1 MIFHMLPYIVFIYVA
16 YLIRSYT
23 MTRDKYQYN
32 KPLNGLYKKLCFS
45 FISTLLLVSSAS
57 SAILENSLI
66 VYNGNVGLV
75 HESKNISV
83 KKSDTTI
90 TYEDVASTIVT
101 DSVNIKLPA
110 SVKLYSQQYRFD
122 KLTLAK
128 LLNAHIDKS
137 IQVRILKDAKNFKII
152 DAILLA
158 NNGNNSL
165 VKTTKGSIISVTSR
179 DIIFKTIPSEL
190 LTKPSLVWNIKA
202 STNLNT
208 KMEIDYLIKNITW
221 SSDYILNLNENSANL
236 SGWITIDN
244 RSGKKFSDTSLYVLA
259 GEINRVSKPTYRRE
273 VMYAKAMVADSQVT
287 QEAHEGYHFYTIPFK
302 VNLANNEKTQI
313 KFTDKKALKFSRK
326 YSVQLHNPLYLRG
339 EIKSD
344 VTQYIKL
351 KGLDIPLPKGVV
363 RTYSKLRDTSILLG
377 ETNIKHTPKNTNIE
391 LKLGKNFD
399 LKVTQSIL
407 KRDDSQRYYIADIN
421 YTIKNSSDKS
431 KTVELLVPF
440 NRNKNSII
448 KSSQNYKFT
457 KGNLVT
463 FSIQIQANSSKSFK
477 VHFESKK

>member
-1 MIFHMLPYIVFIYVA
+1 MLPYIFFISVA
-16 YLIRSYT
+16 YLIRSLT
-23 MTRDKYQYN
+23 MQKIY
-32 KPLNGLYKKLCFS
+32 LG
-45 FISTLLLVSSAS
+45 FISTLLLFSYAN
-57 SAILENSLI
+57 ATILDNSLI
-66 VYNGNVGLV
+66 IYNGNVGLV
-75 HESKNISV
+75 HESKNITV
-83 KKSDTTI
+83 KNSDTTI
-90 TYEDVASTIVT
+90 TYEDVANTIET
-101 DSVNIKLPA
+101 DSVNVKLPE

-122 KLTLAK
+122 KLTLSK
-128 LLNAHIDKS
+128 LLDAHIDKS
-137 IQVRILKDAKNFKII
+137 VQVRVLKDAKNFKII
-152 DAILLA
+152 DATLLT
-158 NNGNNSL
+158 NNGASSL
-165 VKTTKGSIISVTSR
+165 VRTKNKTIISVNSR

-202 STNLNT
+202 SKTLNT

-221 SSDYILNLNENSANL
+221 SSDYILNLDENSANL

-259 GEINRVSKPTYRRE
+259 GEINRAKKPTYRRE
-273 VMYAKAMVADSQVT
+273 MMYAKTAMADSPAVS

-313 KFTDKKALKFSRK
+313 KFTDKKNLKFSRK
-326 YSVQLHNPLYLRG
+326 YSAMLHNPLYLRG

-377 ETNIKHTPKNTNIE
+377 ETNIKHTPKDTDIE

-407 KRDDSQRYYIADIN
+407 KRDDSKRYYIADIN
-421 YTIKNSSDKS
+421 YTVKNSSDKT

-440 NRNKNSII
+440 NRNKKSII
-448 KSSQNYKFT
+448 KTSQKYEFT

-463 FSIQIQANSSKSFK
+463 FSVQIKANSSKSFK
-477 VHFESKK
+477 VHFETEK

>member
-1 MIFHMLPYIVFIYVA
+1 MNKL
-16 YLIRSYT
+16 YL
-23 MTRDKYQYN
+23 
-32 KPLNGLYKKLCFS
+32 G
-45 FISTLLLVSSAS
+45 FISLLVFAHAQG
-57 SAILENSLI
+57 AILENSLI

-75 HESKNISV
+75 HENKNIKI
-83 KKSDTTI
+83 KKSDATI
-90 TYEDVASTIVT
+90 TYEGVASTIET
-101 DSVNIKLPA
+101 DSVNVKLPD
-110 SVKLYSQQYRFD
+110 SVKLYSQQYRYD

-128 LLNAHIDKS
+128 LLEAHIGKA
-137 IQVRILKDAKNFKII
+137 IQVRVMKDAKNFKII
-152 DAILLA
+152 DATLLS
-158 NNGNNSL
+158 NNTNSSL
-165 VKTTKGSIISVTSR
+165 VKTTKGTIISVPSR

-190 LTKPSLVWNIKA
+190 LTSPSLVWNIKA
-202 STNLNT
+202 SKTLNT

-221 SSDYILNLNENSANL
+221 SSDYILNLDENSANL

-259 GEINRVSKPTYRRE
+259 GDINRASKPTYRRE
-273 VMYAKAMVADSQVT
+273 VMYAKTMADSAPVSE
-287 QEAHEGYHFYTIPFK
+287 EAHEGYHFYTIPFK

-313 KFTDKKALKFSRK
+313 KFTDKKSLKFTRK
-326 YSVQLHNPLYLRG
+326 YSAQVYNPLYLRG

-351 KGLDIPLPKGVV
+351 RGLDIPLPKGVI

-377 ETNIKHTPKNTNIE
+377 ETNIKHTPKETPLE

-399 LKVTQSIL
+399 LKVLQTIQ
-407 KRDDSQRYYIADIN
+407 KREDSQRYYSIDVE
-421 YTIKNSSDKS
+421 YKVKNSSNKS
-431 KTVELLVPF
+431 KTIELLVPF
-440 NRNKNSII
+440 NRNKNSIV

-463 FSIQIQANSSKSFK
+463 FSLRVEANSSKSFK

>member
-1 MIFHMLPYIVFIYVA
+1 MQKLYFIIISLLLLFSSSLA
-16 YLIRSYT
+16 S
-23 MTRDKYQYN
+23 
-32 KPLNGLYKKLCFS
+32 PLN
-45 FISTLLLVSSAS
+45 
-57 SAILENSLI
+57 NSLI

-75 HESKNISV
+75 HENRSIKI
-83 KKSDTTI
+83 KKSDSTV
-90 TYEDVASTIVT
+90 TYEGVASTIET
-101 DSVNIKLPA
+101 DSVNVKLPD
-110 SVKLYSQQYRFD
+110 SVKLYSQQYRYD
-122 KLTLAK
+122 KLTLTK
-128 LLNAHIDKS
+128 LLDAHIGKAV
-137 IQVRILKDAKNFKII
+137 QVRRLKDAKEFTII
-152 DAILLA
+152 DATLLS
-158 NNGNNSL
+158 NNGNTSL
-165 VKTTKGSIISVTSR
+165 VKTDRSKIISVNSR
-179 DIIFKTIPSEL
+179 DIIFKTIPREL

-202 STNLNT
+202 SKNINAE
-208 KMEIDYLIKNITW
+208 MEIDYLIKNITW
-221 SSDYILNLNENSANL
+221 SSDYILNLNEKSANL

-259 GEINRVSKPTYRRE
+259 GEINRASKPTYRRE

-326 YSVQLHNPLYLRG
+326 YSTQLHNPLYLRG
-339 EIKSD
+339 EVKSD

-391 LKLGKNFD
+391 LTLGKNFD

-448 KSSQNYKFT
+448 KSSQNYKLT

-463 FSIQIQANSSKSFK
+463 FSLTIKANSSKSFK

>member
-1 MIFHMLPYIVFIYVA
+1 MNKL
-16 YLIRSYT
+16 YL
-23 MTRDKYQYN
+23 
-32 KPLNGLYKKLCFS
+32 G
-45 FISTLLLVSSAS
+45 FISLLVFAH
-57 SAILENSLI
+57 AQGGILENSLI

-75 HESKNISV
+75 HENKNIKI
-83 KKSDTTI
+83 KKSDATI
-90 TYEDVASTIVT
+90 TYEGVASTIET
-101 DSVNIKLPA
+101 DSVNVKLPD
-110 SVKLYSQQYRFD
+110 SVKLYSQQYRYD

-128 LLNAHIDKS
+128 LLEAHIGKA
-137 IQVRILKDAKNFKII
+137 IQVRVMKDAKNFKII
-152 DAILLA
+152 DATLLS
-158 NNGNNSL
+158 NNTNSSL
-165 VKTTKGSIISVTSR
+165 VKTTKGTIISVPSR

-190 LTKPSLVWNIKA
+190 LTSPSLVWNIKA
-202 STNLNT
+202 SKTLNT

-221 SSDYILNLNENSANL
+221 SSDYILYLDENSANL

-259 GEINRVSKPTYRRE
+259 GDINRASKPTYRRE
-273 VMYAKAMVADSQVT
+273 VMYAKTMADSAPVSE
-287 QEAHEGYHFYTIPFK
+287 EAHEGYHFYTIPFK

-313 KFTDKKALKFSRK
+313 KFTDKKSLKFTRK
-326 YSVQLHNPLYLRG
+326 YSAQVYNPLYLRG

-351 KGLDIPLPKGVV
+351 RGLDIPLPKGVI

-377 ETNIKHTPKNTNIE
+377 ETNIKHTPKETPLE

-399 LKVTQSIL
+399 LKVLQTIQ
-407 KRDDSQRYYIADIN
+407 KREDSQRYYSIDVE
-421 YTIKNSSDKS
+421 YKVKNSSNKS
-431 KTVELLVPF
+431 KTIELLVPF
-440 NRNKNSII
+440 NRNKNSIV

-463 FSIQIQANSSKSFK
+463 FSLRVEANSSKSFK

>member
-1 MIFHMLPYIVFIYVA
+1 MQKIY
-16 YLIRSYT
+16 L
-23 MTRDKYQYN
+23 
-32 KPLNGLYKKLCFS
+32 G
-45 FISTLLLVSSAS
+45 FISTLLLFTHAN
-57 SAILENSLI
+57 SAIIDNSLI

-75 HESKNISV
+75 HESKNIKI
-83 KKSDTTI
+83 KKGDVTI
-90 TYEDVASTIVT
+90 TYEDVASTIET
-101 DSVNIKLPA
+101 DSVNVKLPA

-122 KLTLAK
+122 KLTLTK
-128 LLNAHIDKS
+128 LLNAHIDKP
-137 IQVRILKDAKNFKII
+137 IQVRILKDAKNFEII
-152 DAILLA
+152 DATLLA
-158 NNGNNSL
+158 NNGNSSL
-165 VKTTKGSIISVTSR
+165 VKTAKDTIISVTSR
-179 DIIFKTIPSEL
+179 DIIFKKIPREL

-202 STNLNT
+202 HKTLNT

-221 SSDYILNLNENSANL
+221 SSDYILNLGENSANL
-236 SGWITIDN
+236 SGWITVDN

-259 GEINRVSKPTYRRE
+259 GEINRATKPTYRRE
-273 VMYAKAMVADSQVT
+273 VMYAKAMADSAPVQ

-313 KFTDKKALKFSRK
+313 KFTDKKSLKFSRK
-326 YSVQLHNPLYLRG
+326 YSVQLYNPLYLRG
-339 EIKSD
+339 ETKSD

-351 KGLDIPLPKGVV
+351 QGLDIPLPKGVV

-377 ETNIKHTPKNTNIE
+377 ETNIKHTPKETDIE

-399 LKVTQSIL
+399 LKVTQTVL

-421 YTIKNSSDKS
+421 YAVKNSSDKT

-440 NRNKNSII
+440 NRNKNSIV
-448 KSSQNYKFT
+448 KTSQKYKFT

-463 FSIQIQANSSKSFK
+463 FSIKVKANSSKSFK

>member
-1 MIFHMLPYIVFIYVA
+1 
-16 YLIRSYT
+16 
-23 MTRDKYQYN
+23 MTRDKSQYS
-32 KPLNGLYKKLCFS
+32 KPLNILYKKLCFS
-45 FISTLLLVSSAS
+45 FISTLLLVSSANS
-57 SAILENSLI
+57 TILENSLI

-75 HESKNISV
+75 HESKNIKI
-83 KKSDTTI
+83 KKSDKSI
-90 TYEDVASTIVT
+90 TYEDVASTIET
-101 DSVNIKLPA
+101 DSVNVKLPA

-122 KLTLAK
+122 KLTLTK
-128 LLNAHIDKS
+128 LLHAHIDKS

-152 DAILLA
+152 DATLLS
-158 NNGNNSL
+158 NNGNSSL
-165 VKTTKGSIISVTSR
+165 VKTTQGSIISVNSR
-179 DIIFKTIPSEL
+179 DIIFKTIPSEF

-221 SSDYILNLNENSANL
+221 NSDYILNLNENSANL

-244 RSGKKFSDTSLYVLA
+244 RSGKKFNDTSLYVLA
-259 GEINRVSKPTYRRE
+259 GEINRASKPTYRRE
-273 VMYAKAMVADSQVT
+273 VVYAKAMVQSSPVS

-313 KFTDKKALKFSRK
+313 KFTDKKNLKFSRK
-326 YSVQLHNPLYLRG
+326 YSTKLSNPLYLRG

-363 RTYSKLRDTSILLG
+363 RTYSKLRNTSILLG
-377 ETNIKHTPKNTNIE
+377 ETHIRHTPKDTDID
-391 LKLGKNFD
+391 LRLGKNFD
-399 LKVTQSIL
+399 LKVSQTVL
-407 KRDDSQRYYIADIN
+407 KRDDSQHYFIADIN
-421 YTIKNSSDKS
+421 YTIKNASDKS

-448 KSSQNYKFT
+448 KTSQKYEFT

-463 FSIQIQANSSKSFK
+463 FSIEVKANSSKYK
-477 VHFESKK
+477 N

>member
-1 MIFHMLPYIVFIYVA
+1 
-16 YLIRSYT
+16 
-23 MTRDKYQYN
+23 MTRDKSKIY
-32 KPLNGLYKKLCFS
+32 FS
-45 FISTLLLVSSAS
+45 FISTLLLVSSAN
-57 SAILENSLI
+57 SAILKNSLI

-75 HESKNISV
+75 HESKNISI

-90 TYEDVASTIVT
+90 TYEDVASTIET
-101 DSVNIKLPA
+101 DSVNLKLPS

-122 KLTLAK
+122 KLTLTK
-128 LLNAHIDKS
+128 LLKTHIGKP

-152 DAILLA
+152 DATLLA
-158 NNGNNSL
+158 NNGNSSL
-165 VKTTKGSIISVTSR
+165 VKTTEGTIISVVSR
-179 DIIFKTIPSEL
+179 DIIFKTIPREL
-190 LTKPSLVWNIKA
+190 LTKPSLVWNINAHK
-202 STNLNT
+202 TLNT

-221 SSDYILNLNENSANL
+221 SSDYILNLNDSSANL

-259 GEINRVSKPTYRRE
+259 GDINRASKPTIRRE
-273 VMYAKAMVADSQVT
+273 MIYAKAMSDSAPVS

-313 KFTDKKALKFSRK
+313 KFTEKKSLEFSRK
-326 YSVQLHNPLYLRG
+326 YSATLQNPLYLRG

-377 ETNIKHTPKNTNIE
+377 ETNIKHTPKDTNIE

-407 KRDDSQRYYIADIN
+407 NRDDSQRYYIADIN
-421 YTIKNSSDKS
+421 YSVKNSSDKI

-440 NRNKNSII
+440 NKNKNSIV
-448 KSSQNYKFT
+448 KTSQKYKFT

-463 FSIQIQANSSKSFK
+463 FSIQVKANATKSFK
-477 VHFESKK
+477 VHFETKK

>member
-1 MIFHMLPYIVFIYVA
+1 MQKK
-16 YLIRSYT
+16 YL
-23 MTRDKYQYN
+23 
-32 KPLNGLYKKLCFS
+32 G
-45 FISTLLLVSSAS
+45 FISTLLLISSAN
-57 SAILENSLI
+57 ATVLDNSLI

-75 HESKNISV
+75 HESKNISI
-83 KKSDTTI
+83 KKSDSTI
-90 TYEDVASTIVT
+90 TYEDVANTIET
-101 DSVNIKLPA
+101 DSVNVKLPD

-122 KLTLAK
+122 KLTLSK
-128 LLNAHIDKS
+128 LLDAHIDKPV
-137 IQVRILKDAKNFKII
+137 QVRILKDAKNFKII
-152 DAILLA
+152 NATLLT
-158 NNGNNSL
+158 NNGASSL
-165 VKTTKGSIISVTSR
+165 VRIKNKTIISVNSR

-190 LTKPSLVWNIKA
+190 LTKPSLVWNVQA
-202 STNLNT
+202 SKNLNT

-221 SSDYILNLNENSANL
+221 SSDYILNLNEKSANL

-259 GEINRVSKPTYRRE
+259 GEINRSSKPTYKRE
-273 VMYAKAMVADSQVT
+273 AKYAKAMADSAPVT

-313 KFTDKKALKFSRK
+313 KFTDKKSLKFSRK
-326 YSVQLHNPLYLRG
+326 YSATLYNPLYLRG

-344 VTQYIKL
+344 VTQYVKL

-363 RTYSKLRDTSILLG
+363 RTYSKLHDTSILLG
-377 ETNIKHTPKNTNIE
+377 ETNIKHTPKDTKID

-399 LKVTQSIL
+399 LKVSQTIL
-407 KRDDSQRYYIADIN
+407 NRDDSQRYYISDIN
-421 YTIKNSSDKS
+421 YTVKNSSEES

-440 NRNKNSII
+440 NRNKSSIL
-448 KSSQNYKFT
+448 KTSQKYEFT

-463 FSIQIQANSSKSFK
+463 FSIQVKANSSKSFK

>member
-1 MIFHMLPYIVFIYVA
+1 MLPYIFFISVA
-16 YLIRSYT
+16 YLIRSLT
-23 MTRDKYQYN
+23 MQKIY
-32 KPLNGLYKKLCFS
+32 LG
-45 FISTLLLVSSAS
+45 FISTLLLFSYANATV
-57 SAILENSLI
+57 LDNSLI

-75 HESKNISV
+75 HEAKNI
-83 KKSDTTI
+83 KINKSDSTI
-90 TYEDVASTIVT
+90 TYEDVANTIET
-101 DSVNIKLPA
+101 DSVNVKLPS
-110 SVKLYSQQYRFD
+110 SVQLYSQQYRFD
-122 KLTLAK
+122 KLTLSK
-128 LLNAHIDKS
+128 LLDAHIDRAV
-137 IQVRILKDAKNFKII
+137 QVRILKNAKEFKVIN
-152 DAILLA
+152 ATLLS
-158 NNGNNSL
+158 NNGNSSL
-165 VKTTKGSIISVTSR
+165 VKTDKSKIISVNSR
-179 DIIFKTIPSEL
+179 DIIFKSIPSEL

-202 STNLNT
+202 SKMLNT

-221 SSDYILNLNENSANL
+221 SSDYILNLDENSANL
-236 SGWITIDN
+236 SGWITINN
-244 RSGKKFSDTSLYVLA
+244 RSGKKFSDTSLYVLT
-259 GEINRVSKPTYRRE
+259 GEINRALKPTYRRE
-273 VMYAKAMVADSQVT
+273 VVYAKAMADSAPVS

-313 KFTDKKALKFSRK
+313 KFTDKKSLKFSRK
-326 YSVQLHNPLYLRG
+326 YSARLHNPLYLRG

-377 ETNIKHTPKNTNIE
+377 ETNIKHTPKDTDIE

-421 YTIKNSSDKS
+421 YTVKNSSDKS

-448 KSSQNYKFT
+448 KSSQKYEFT

-463 FSIQIQANSSKSFK
+463 FSLTIKANSSKSFK
-477 VHFESKK
+477 VHFETKK

>member
-1 MIFHMLPYIVFIYVA
+1 MHKIY
-16 YLIRSYT
+16 L
-23 MTRDKYQYN
+23 
-32 KPLNGLYKKLCFS
+32 G
-45 FISTLLLVSSAS
+45 FISTLLLFTHANSSL
-57 SAILENSLI
+57 INNSLI

-75 HESKNISV
+75 HESKNITV
-83 KKSDTTI
+83 KKSDVTI
-90 TYEDVASTIVT
+90 TYEDVASTIET
-101 DSVNIKLPA
+101 DSVNVKLPE

-122 KLTLAK
+122 KLTLSK
-128 LLNAHIDKS
+128 LLDAHIDKA
-137 IQVRILKDAKNFKII
+137 IQVPILKDAKNFKII
-152 DAILLA
+152 DATLLT
-158 NNGNNSL
+158 NNGNSSL
-165 VKTTKGSIISVTSR
+165 VRTKNQTIISVNSR

-202 STNLNT
+202 SKTLNT
-208 KMEIDYLIKNITW
+208 KMEIDYLIKKITW
-221 SSDYILNLNENSANL
+221 SSDYILNLDENSANL

-244 RSGKKFSDTSLYVLA
+244 RSGKKFTDTSLYVLA
-259 GEINRVSKPTYRRE
+259 GEINRASKPTYRRE
-273 VMYAKAMVADSQVT
+273 VMYAKAMADSAPVS

-313 KFTDKKALKFSRK
+313 KFTDKKSLKFSRK
-326 YSVQLHNPLYLRG
+326 YSARLHNPLYLRG

-363 RTYSKLRDTSILLG
+363 RTYSKLHDTSILLG
-377 ETNIKHTPKNTNIE
+377 ETNIKHTPKDTKIE

-407 KRDDSQRYYIADIN
+407 KRDDTKRYYIADIN
-421 YTIKNSSDKS
+421 YTVKNSSDET

-440 NRNKNSII
+440 NRNKKSIV
-448 KSSQNYKFT
+448 KTSQKYEFT

-463 FSIQIQANSSKSFK
+463 FSVQIKANSSKSFK
-477 VHFESKK
+477 VHFETKK

>member
-1 MIFHMLPYIVFIYVA
+1 
-16 YLIRSYT
+16 
-23 MTRDKYQYN
+23 MTRDKSQCT

-45 FISTLLLVSSAS
+45 FISTLLLVSSAE
-57 SAILENSLI
+57 SAILKNSLI

-75 HESKNISV
+75 HESKNINI
-83 KKSDTTI
+83 KKSDSSI

-122 KLTLAK
+122 KLTLTK

-137 IQVRILKDAKNFKII
+137 IQVRILKDAKNFKTI

-221 SSDYILNLNENSANL
+221 SSDYILNLNDNSANL

-259 GEINRVSKPTYRRE
+259 GEINRASKPTYKRE

-326 YSVQLHNPLYLRG
+326 YSAQLHNPLYLRG
-339 EIKSD
+339 EVKSD

-377 ETNIKHTPKNTNIE
+377 ETNIKHTPKDTAIE

-399 LKVTQSIL
+399 LKVSQTIL
-407 KRDDSQRYYIADIN
+407 KRDDSQRYFIADIN

-448 KSSQNYKFT
+448 KTSQTYEFT

-463 FSIQIQANSSKSFK
+463 FSIEVKANTTKSFK

>member
-1 MIFHMLPYIVFIYVA
+1 MKKIY
-16 YLIRSYT
+16 L
-23 MTRDKYQYN
+23 
-32 KPLNGLYKKLCFS
+32 G
-45 FISTLLLVSSAS
+45 FISTLLLVSSAN

-75 HESKNISV
+75 HESKNITV

-90 TYEDVASTIVT
+90 TYEDVASTIET
-101 DSVNIKLPA
+101 DSVNLKLPD

-122 KLTLAK
+122 KLTLSK
-128 LLNAHIDKS
+128 LLDAHIDKAV
-137 IQVRILKDAKNFKII
+137 QVRVLKDAKNFEII
-152 DAILLA
+152 DATLLT
-158 NNGNNSL
+158 NNGSNSL
-165 VKTTKGSIISVTSR
+165 VKTKNQTIISVNSR
-179 DIIFKTIPSEL
+179 DIIFKTIPREL

-202 STNLNT
+202 SKNLNT

-221 SSDYILNLNENSANL
+221 SSDYILNLNEKSANL

-259 GEINRVSKPTYRRE
+259 GDINRASRPTIRRE
-273 VMYAKAMVADSQVT
+273 MIYAKAVSDSAPVS

-313 KFTDKKALKFSRK
+313 KFTEKKSLKVSRK
-326 YSVQLHNPLYLRG
+326 YSATLQNPLYLRG

-377 ETNIKHTPKNTNIE
+377 ETNIKHTPKETDIE

-399 LKVTQSIL
+399 LKVSQTIL
-407 KRDDSQRYYIADIN
+407 KRDDSQRYYIADVN
-421 YTIKNSSDKS
+421 YRLKNSSDTS

-440 NRNKNSII
+440 NRNKNSIV

-463 FSIQIQANSSKSFK
+463 FSVQVKANATKSFK
-477 VHFESKK
+477 VHFETEK